1 MTSLTESSLR
11 RDSAEFSFMPVNNSS
26 FDMSG
31 SSGGPITVFFRL
43 VSQDNSPGHRHQ
55 PGTPLHTPF
64 TQSPI
69 NSPAQ
74 GGPLPGV
81 PLMPSSDRPM
91 LYPLP
96 SPNMGPLASPTL
108 PGVYYTAAP
117 PRPAPYYPPGGLH
130 FPIDQDPSM
139 VKVRAMSAEIH
150 HSPPFHYVPPQPHRG
165 SFCLP
170 PEAGGDLAMVSE
182 EMLLSAMP
190 DRYDD

>member
-1 MTSLTESSLR
+1 MTSLTESALR
-11 RDSAEFSFMPVNNSS
+11 RDSAEISFIPGSS
-26 FDMSG
+26 SNFDMSG
-31 SSGGPITVFFRL
+31 SSGGPFTVFFRL
-43 VSQDNSPGHRHQ
+43 VSQDTSPGHRHQ

-74 GGPLPGV
+74 GGPLPGI
-81 PLMPSSDRPM
+81 PLMPNNDRPM

-96 SPNMGPLASPTL
+96 SPNLGPLASPTL

-117 PRPAPYYPPGGLH
+117 PRPAPYYPPAALRFSNEH
-130 FPIDQDPSM
+130 DPSL